1 MTAAF
6 ASDQRQENRAE
17 QLESLRR
24 QMAGVSGKMS
34 GKAVTR
40 SDDLLPESDPSW
52 RPLARVAACAYPGE
66 RWRCC
71 REPGHCC

>member
-24 QMAGVSGKMS
+24 QMSRVSEKVSRKAARHHRVGVAG
-34 GKAVTR
+34 
-40 SDDLLPESDPSW
+40 
-52 RPLARVAACAYPGE
+52 RVAGGFLRRACGQPGT
-66 RWRCC
+66 RGRAC
-71 REPGHCC
+71 G

>member
-24 QMAGVSGKMS
+24 QMAVMSERGSGKVV
-34 GKAVTR
+34 AR
-40 SDDLLPESDPSW
+40 ADDLLPES
-52 RPLARVAACAYPGE
+52 
-66 RWRCC
+66 
-71 REPGHCC
+71 